1 MLLCYV
7 SLGRRKQNLLTA
19 NNDRTAQDEKF
30 EAYSWLMPASACATN
45 ISYLLNWTN
54 YANML
59 CATLNLN
66 SVVICFFFNS
76 LPIAGS
82 RTACAACS
90 SPTGVFRHIFL
101 SFIATGESSDW
112 ATVTKTR
119 N

>member
-19 NNDRTAQDEKF
+19 NNDRTAQDEKL
-30 EAYSWLMPASACATN
+30 EAYSWLMASACATN
-45 ISYLLNWTN
+45 ISYLLNRTN
-54 YANML
+54 YAKML

-66 SVVICFFFNS
+66 SVVRFFFNS